1 MGQTLQGAPEF
12 QGISPKWP
20 QNSDNLCWIPGLIPN
35 PGLKQQ
41 QPSVDLCWATKY
53 PKISLGMLSL
63 EQSHSRSWLF
73 GVFFQHLQCREALW
87 GYFKLL
93 GVSDAGNTQSRFW
106 GSPWKEMPF
115 PRGGGNVH
123 PQNNILIQKNNWK
136 EIFLTP
142 GVGEDKKESGLM
154 WQSTFNACERV
165 ETTRNLRGLNP
176 VCQVIYHELFS

>member
-1 MGQTLQGAPEF
+1 MLNSRVDPKPWFETAAAQRGFVLGHK
-12 QGISPKWP
+12 IS
-20 QNSDNLCWIPGLIPN
+20 QNIPGNAQFRTITQQELIIW
-35 PGLKQQ
+35 G
-41 QPSVDLCWATKY
+41 
-53 PKISLGMLSL
+53 
-63 EQSHSRSWLF
+63 
-73 GVFFQHLQCREALW
+73 FFQPLQCREALW

-154 WQSTFNACERV
+154 
-165 ETTRNLRGLNP
+165 
-176 VCQVIYHELFS
+176 